1 MVIHHPVKFD
11 SDGHRAAGDI
21 IVLVCRVFMQDHMT
35 KR

>member
-11 SDGHRAAGDI
+11 GHRAVGDI
-21 IVLVCRVFMQDHMT
+21 IVLACHVFLQDHMT